1 MYYWLW
7 NRRAAKGIASA
18 TAAIAISAHANIHA
32 AAEFWCFYGE
42 PFARSSY
49 RTIGAVRRGDNQ
61 LPSKHERKRS
71 TLLYIFFPVYDKSDF
86 RRLLAPV
93 ICREDLFFVGF
104 TPQFAFLSFHEAFTR
119 HTSSTSFLPFHL
131 SLIER
136 RDHFSSD
143 ILTHT
148 FVALRAPNEAPGP
161 ATQCSECGGVM
172 REF

>member
-1 MYYWLW
+1 MRPPRSRSPPTRIYAQQQ
-7 NRRAAKGIASA
+7 NSDVFTASPSLA
-18 TAAIAISAHANIHA
+18 QAIARSGRSGGEIINYRVNTSVSVLR
-32 AAEFWCFYGE
+32 FYIY
-42 PFARSSY
+42 FFRY
-49 RTIGAVRRGDNQ
+49 TIRVTSGGLSRQSFV
-61 LPSKHERKRS
+61 ER
-71 TLLYIFFPVYDKSDF
+71 IFFSLGLP
-86 RRLLAPV
+86 
-93 ICREDLFFVGF
+93 
-104 TPQFAFLSFHEAFTR
+104 PQFAFLSFHEAFSR